1 MVPPPPDLFSTTV
14 DWPHAAW
21 RCCAR
26 SLPIRS
32 VVPPGAAGT
41 ITRTCSLGRQSA
53 ACTAR
58 VRAAA
63 VRVVPT
69 ARTARRDKGAF
80 VIERFQKC
88 LFYAAIFVAGDRTRK
103 PQDVAAGTERR
114 LLAAEDLKDIGEVGQ
129 FLAAGR
135 GGAADRVE
143 NPAVLQSVIRDPL
156 DAAILVEID
165 RNYALVDRLFRQERG
180 LLGARGDV
188 VEDLA

>member
-53 ACTAR
+53 AFTERA
-58 VRAAA
+58 RAAA
-63 VRVVPT
+63 VSGVPA

-80 VIERFQKC
+80 GIERFQKC
-88 LFYAAIFVAGDRTRK
+88 LFYEAIFVARDRTRK
-103 PQDVAAGTERR
+103 PQDAAGAVSGCY
-114 LLAAEDLKDIGEVGQ
+114 LPPKILKT
-129 FLAAGR
+129 
-135 GGAADRVE
+135 
-143 NPAVLQSVIRDPL
+143 
-156 DAAILVEID
+156 
-165 RNYALVDRLFRQERG
+165 
-180 LLGARGDV
+180 
-188 VEDLA
+188 